1 MRWKRSKNWGRT
13 RRNTAGSV
21 GEIVWDGLA
30 FSSSSWFVTTAL
42 LAGHRL
48 NTTHAAPRPT
58 TPNSPRPTGHNSIV
72 AVTCFVPAVPRFFT
86 SGPHVAAAYFAL
98 VVIVVA
104 PFVGAPPLTFLS
116 TNFSCPVNL
125 GVLMFN
131 RAALWPMIKY
141 RENHPVRICC
151 CLASSRSASASAS
164 AS

>member
-1 MRWKRSKNWGRT
+1 
-13 RRNTAGSV
+13 V

-42 LAGHRL
+42 LAGNRL

-58 TPNSPRPTGHNSIV
+58 TPNSPRPTDHNSIV

-104 PFVGAPPLTFLS
+104 PFVGAPPLTFLALKFRS
-116 TNFSCPVNL
+116 SPVALSSLLFFSCPVNL

-141 RENHPVRICC
+141 REKHPVN
-151 CLASSRSASASAS
+151 LLLLGLVTL
-164 AS
+164 